1 MKEARLVVP
10 VVVQTAERNCRC
22 AGCRAQTFDILTFV
36 PDPDFEASIQL
47 CLGRISIPLPLSY
60 TWTLSLRRRRR
71 LPAEPAL

>member
-22 AGCRAQTFDILTFV
+22 AGCRAYTFDNLTFV
-36 PDPDFEASIQL
+36 PDPDFGASIQL
-47 CLGRISIPLPLSY
+47 CLERISIPLPLSY
-60 TWTLSLRRRRR
+60 TWTPSLRRRRR